1 MLLLKAKKFLSLTNS
16 SNIELNKEEATT
28 NQLGKVD
35 FKIAGA
41 AEGTYKIYVTWALLK
56 LLLML

>member
-1 MLLLKAKKFLSLTNS
+1 MKMVLLLKAKKLTFSTNS

-28 NQLGKVD
+28 SQLGKVS

-41 AEGTYKIYVTWALLK
+41 AEGTYKNL
-56 LLLML
+56 